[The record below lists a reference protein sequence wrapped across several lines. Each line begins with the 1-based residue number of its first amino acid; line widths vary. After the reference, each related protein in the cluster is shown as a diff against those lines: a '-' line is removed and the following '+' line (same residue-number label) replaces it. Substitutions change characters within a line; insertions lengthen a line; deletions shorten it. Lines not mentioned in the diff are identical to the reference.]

1 MMYFLTTFASPIVS
15 IAKKRKIL
23 LIQICVIVKVPQG
36 FQTQG
41 LPATI
46 RNFLGKIFREKF
58 NLSRLI
64 LRE

>member
-41 LPATI
+41 LPATLLLET
-46 RNFLGKIFREKF
+46 FLEKF
-58 NLSRLI
+58 LEKSLI
-64 LRE
+64 KAG